1 MTEST
6 VVDPRPRIGAGTRL
20 NELYEIDSL
29 IAVGGMGEIYRG
41 HAIETGDV
49 VAIKTIRPEF
59 AGSGPALALFR
70 KEASALHNLHHEAIV
85 RYFVFS
91 IDRTLNL
98 PYLAMEF
105 VEGIA
110 LPELFRHGPLPFDA
124 LDTLRRRLAS
134 GLHVAH
140 CAGIIHRDVS
150 PDNVILPAGDPAR
163 AKIIDFGIA
172 RSSLGGQTVIGDG
185 FAGKYSHVSPEQ
197 LGLQGGAITPRSDIY
212 SLGLVLAQA
221 SLGRAIDMGGGPAEV
236 IAKRSKVPD
245 LSGVDPRLRPLL
257 ESMLDPDPARRPESM
272 ADVAA
277 WVPPVATARTQTAP
291 RRVAPRTAGRRR
303 ISLPIILAVLGLLV
317 ALAALAAW
325 LTDGFSSLGTGSKP
339 VFAPDVVLDEKP
351 APATVKPPP
360 VSTEPAPLQRPPS
373 RPAPPSITPP
383 PIPPESAPPV
393 APPVPPPVAMPPV
406 ATPVPG
412 PQTTAPPPVPP
423 TTIPTTPPGS
433 NDVAVPPQGPAT
445 APPDG
450 SGGKESGGMEQVASY
465 IRGYRG
471 GACFY
476 LNPLAVGGREAVVE
490 AYGSAP
496 TPFAAFD
503 AAFRARF
510 GFDAKIQL
518 RQINPSQCPMIDL
531 LAGLALQ
538 KQPRAPKLAL
548 ERDLLRSGDE
558 LKGTID
564 LPADAEIALLL
575 LDDEGRAHNLAAH
588 VTRKGRAAT
597 FALRLQIPEG
607 KPPRAQ
613 LLLAVTSPAALA
625 FLNDKRGLRTDGIAR
640 QIADEA
646 AKPGSSIGLAVR
658 FLKVGG

>member
-1 MTEST
+1 MNEVT
-6 VVDPRPRIGAGTRL
+6 VVDPRPRITAGTRL

-110 LPELFRHGPLPFDA
+110 LPELFGRGPMGFEA
-124 LDTLRRRLAS
+124 LDVLRQRLAS

-150 PDNVILPAGDPAR
+150 PDNVILPAGDPSR

-197 LGLQGGAITPRSDIY
+197 LGLQGGVITPRSDIY

-221 SLGRAIDMGGGPAEV
+221 SLGRAIDMGGSPADV
-236 IAKRSKVPD
+236 IVKRSSVPD

-257 ESMLDPDPARRPESM
+257 ESMLDPDPSRRPESM

-277 WVPPVATARTQTAP
+277 WVSPVPRARIQA
-291 RRVAPRTAGRRR
+291 VPRTVTPKLGGRRR
-303 ISLPIILAVLGLLV
+303 GPLPIVLAVLGLPL

-325 LTDGFSSLGTGSKP
+325 YTDGFSRLGTGSKP
-339 VFAPDVVLDEKP
+339 VFVPEVALDDAP
-351 APATVKPPP
+351 APSPGRPPAAAPEGGPPP
-360 VSTEPAPLQRPPS
+360 RNAPTL
-373 RPAPPSITPP
+373 PSITPP
-383 PIPPESAPPV
+383 PVPPESASSV
-393 APPVPPPVAMPPV
+393 APPVPPATRPPV

-412 PQTTAPPPVPP
+412 PQTSAPAPVPP
-423 TTIPTTPPGS
+423 TTIATTPPGS
-433 NDVAVPPQGPAT
+433 AETVT
-445 APPDG
+445 APEGPPLAQPEG
-450 SGGKESGGMEQVASY
+450 ATSMEQVASY
-465 IRGYRG
+465 IQGYRG
-471 GACFY
+471 GSCFY
-476 LNPLAVGGREAVVE
+476 LNPLTVSGREAAVE
-490 AYGSAP
+490 AYGSSTP
-496 TPFAAFD
+496 PFAAFD
-503 AAFRARF
+503 AAFRAKF

-518 RQINPSQCPMIDL
+518 RQINLPQCPMINL

-538 KQPRAPKLAL
+538 KQPQAPKLNL

-564 LPADAEIALLL
+564 LPQDAEVVLLL
-575 LDDEGRAHNLAAH
+575 LDDEGRTHNLAAH

-613 LLLAVTSPAALA
+613 LLVAVTSRAALG
-625 FLNDKRGLRTDGIAR
+625 FLNERRGLRTDAVAR

-646 AKPGSSIGLAVR
+646 AQPGSPVGVTVR

>member
-1 MTEST
+1 MNEVT
-6 VVDPRPRIGAGTRL
+6 VVDPRPRITAGTRL

-110 LPELFRHGPLPFDA
+110 LPELFGRGPMEFEA
-124 LDTLRRRLAS
+124 LDVLRRRLAS

-150 PDNVILPAGDPAR
+150 PDNVILPAGDPSR

-197 LGLQGGAITPRSDIY
+197 LGLQGGVITPRSDIY

-221 SLGRAIDMGGGPAEV
+221 SLGRAIDMGGSPADV
-236 IAKRSKVPD
+236 IVKRSTVPD

-257 ESMLDPDPARRPESM
+257 ESMLDPDPSRRPESM

-277 WVPPVATARTQTAP
+277 WVPPVPPARTQAVP
-291 RRVAPRTAGRRR
+291 RSVASKPGGRRR
-303 ISLPIILAVLGLLV
+303 ASLPIVLAVLGLLLT
-317 ALAALAAW
+317 LAALAAW
-325 LTDGFSSLGTGSKP
+325 YTNGFSSLGTGSKP
-339 VFAPDVVLDEKP
+339 VFAPEVALDETP
-351 APATVKPPP
+351 APSPGRQPAAAPEGGPPP
-360 VSTEPAPLQRPPS
+360 RQAPTL
-373 RPAPPSITPP
+373 PSITPP
-383 PIPPESAPPV
+383 PVPPESASSI
-393 APPVPPPVAMPPV
+393 APPVPPPATRPPV

-412 PQTTAPPPVPP
+412 PQTSAPAPVPP
-423 TTIPTTPPGS
+423 TTITTTPPGTGET
-433 NDVAVPPQGPAT
+433 VT
-445 APPDG
+445 APEGPPLAPPEG
-450 SGGKESGGMEQVASY
+450 ASSMEQVASY

-471 GACFY
+471 GSCFY
-476 LNPLAVGGREAVVE
+476 LNPLTVSGREAAVE
-490 AYGSAP
+490 AYGSSTP
-496 TPFAAFD
+496 PFAAFD
-503 AAFRARF
+503 AAFRAKF

-518 RQINPSQCPMIDL
+518 RQINPPQCPMINL

-538 KQPRAPKLAL
+538 KQPQAPKLNL

-564 LPADAEIALLL
+564 LPQDAEVALLL
-575 LDDEGRAHNLAAH
+575 LDDEGRTHNLAAH

-613 LLLAVTSPAALA
+613 LLVAVTSRAALG
-625 FLNDKRGLRTDGIAR
+625 FLNERRGLRTDAVAR

-646 AKPGSSIGLAVR
+646 AQPGSPVGVTVR